1 MGKGLSATQVG
12 ARLCYLVIDTAILYR
27 LAHQYQLL
35 LVPPAIPML
44 RSTSLLMCCLLGSE
58 WLTWM
63 IRILTLMICN
73 PCCSKEYRKRKQGRK
88 GTL

>member
-44 RSTSLLMCCLLGSE
+44 RSTSLLMCCLLGRCG
-58 WLTWM
+58 TH
-63 IRILTLMICN
+63 ID
-73 PCCSKEYRKRKQGRK
+73 K
-88 GTL
+88 GLNGSPG